1 MNQYEALYII
11 VPTQDEEAMKASVE
25 KFKGIV
31 ATNGGEVTVSTN
43 GARSVLHT
51 PSSTRP
57 RAITS

>member
-31 ATNGGEVTVSTN
+31 ATNGGEVTAVDEW
-43 GARSVLHT
+43 GKKRLHT
-51 PSSTRP
+51 RSTTRP
-57 RAITS
+57 KATTS